1 VVHVSA
7 RETPTG
13 WEVSV
18 IDNGVGVA
26 PADREAIFQMFN
38 RRGQSAEVDG
48 TGIGLAICQRI
59 VERHGGRIWVE
70 PAAGGGSAFRF
81 TLPDA
86 AHGPFVA
93 PARAAGADEPGTA
106 AAAA

>member
-1 VVHVSA
+1 MVHVSA

-48 TGIGLAICQRI
+48 TGIGLAICKKV
-59 VERHGGRIWVE
+59 VERHHGHIRVE
-70 PAAGGGSAFRF
+70 STPGNGTTFYF
-81 TLPDA
+81 TLP
-86 AHGPFVA
+86 G
-93 PARAAGADEPGTA
+93 
-106 AAAA
+106 